1 MTDNQTEEKKE
12 EPKETPI
19 EEKSTQAKE
28 EKPSAA
34 KVSDGKGGKLSSK
47 LEKVAKEI
55 EGFTALELSE
65 LSSYLE
71 EKFGVSAMPM
81 AVSGG
86 AAATPA
92 GGETAPAEEK
102 STYSVVLTDAGANK
116 LAVIKAVREIKPDLG
131 LMDAKKLVESAPK
144 EVVANVKKDDAAS
157 AKKKIEE
164 AGGKVEL
171 K

>member
-1 MTDNQTEEKKE
+1 MTDENTGKTEEKKE
-12 EPKETPI
+12 
-19 EEKSTQAKE
+19 STSAK
-28 EKPSAA
+28 ATA
-34 KVSDGKGGKLSSK
+34 DKGTKLSAK

-55 EGFTALELSE
+55 EGLTALELSE

-86 AAATPA
+86 AAAPVA
-92 GGETAPAEEK
+92 GGEAPAAEEK
-102 STYSVVLTDAGANK
+102 STYSVVLADAGANK

-144 EVVANVKKDDAAS
+144 EVAANVKKEDAEA